1 MFHDIPEV
9 LTCIIIVIIMITTG
23 VICIKTLLMENKKLE
38 ILNIG
43 DNQIGNQGV
52 SAVCEVLHNNTNLTK
67 LRMNWCG
74 ISVEGKCYM

>member
-1 MFHDIPEV
+1 
-9 LTCIIIVIIMITTG
+9 MITTG

-67 LRMNWCG
+67 LRMDGCG
-74 ISVEGKCYM
+74 ISVEGKYYM